1 MITDGK
7 LSMEPVTLTPDQD
20 GALQWPGARINKKRR
35 GLLLAVEVCGY
46 FFLYHALWV

>member
-20 GALQWPGARINKKRR
+20 GALQWPG
-35 GLLLAVEVCGY
+35 LAE
-46 FFLYHALWV
+46 